1 MLPALRAGSLDAGL
15 AALSELRVLALANNQ
30 LTGTLPPA
38 FWPRLSR
45 LQRLDLSGNP
55 LEVLH
60 LSRPHRAPAP
70 PAPPARAPPS
80 SRADAP
86 LRACRKRPPGDR
98 LHAHLPAPRRAGRSP
113 VRARVPHVRSLHRKA
128 RSGVVRRAPLA
139 SRFSGQRP
147 ARARR
152 RPMQGPLPTERF
164 SSSAL
169 PALPAGLTLCRRRA
183 QGPLPAEWFSGGAFP
198 ALREL
203 AISGAPLG
211 EPFRAPQRGGI
222 AGKLPDITGG
232 ALPSLQARAAPR
244 STPRSSPRAAGA
256 GRVSGAHAPS
266 STPTFT

>member
-1 MLPALRAGSLDAGL
+1 M
-15 AALSELRVLALANNQ
+15 
-30 LTGTLPPA
+30 
-38 FWPRLSR
+38 
-45 LQRLDLSGNP
+45 
-55 LEVLH
+55 
-60 LSRPHRAPAP
+60 
-70 PAPPARAPPS
+70 
-80 SRADAP
+80 
-86 LRACRKRPPGDR
+86 
-98 LHAHLPAPRRAGRSP
+98 RRAR
-113 VRARVPHVRSLHRKA
+113 
-128 RSGVVRRAPLA
+128 LA

-152 RPMQGPLPTERF
+152 RPTQGPLPTERF

-169 PALPAGLTLCRRRA
+169 PALPAGLTLWRRRA
-183 QGPLPAEWFSGGAFP
+183 QGPLPTEWFSGGAFP